1 MSHLSRRG
9 LLIAGGA
16 MASSTTRKSRA
27 LTGGGSGSSGTGGGD
42 DAWRAKIDVHH
53 HFTAPQWVDWAEREG
68 VVRREELLWWAR
80 WDVDSTL
87 ALMDRVGI
95 ATAVLNPT
103 MQDRYR
109 SAEQAREGL
118 SVVFEALTD
127 LMHEHP
133 GRFAF
138 LCPALLDH
146 PEVTTWALRRAFDE
160 LGAVG
165 VGVKASYNGVYL
177 GDPSY
182 DRFLAEV
189 DERSGVLVTHPLD
202 LPGKPPGVPTVPGIP
217 NFMCDFLLDTTRAAV
232 NMIRTGTLDRYPRLS
247 VVLPHAGGFLPQI
260 ATRLEAFGD
269 FCTPPLDAARVRE
282 ALRRFHYDTAGP
294 LAPACTLVETAG
306 AERILFGTDWPAASA
321 EIITDF
327 TVPAVEADHA
337 FTEHQRRGIYRDN
350 AQRLMPALKRAD
362 HTGPRGK
369 DRQSAYRER
378 GDGAGSPPTP
388 GASDTSA
395 SSPRAGSPGCR

>member
-1 MSHLSRRG
+1 
-9 LLIAGGA
+9 

-27 LTGGGSGSSGTGGGD
+27 LAGGGSSSSGTGGGD

-53 HFTAPQWVDWAEREG
+53 HFTAPQWVDWAESEG

-269 FCTPPLDAARVRE
+269 FCTPPLDAARIRE

-378 GDGAGSPPTP
+378 GDGAGSLPTS

-395 SSPRAGSPGCR
+395 ISPRAGSPRCC

>member
-1 MSHLSRRG
+1 MSNPGRPLSRRG
-9 LLIAGGA
+9 LLIAGTA
-16 MASSTTRKSRA
+16 MASAAGTVQQSRA
-27 LTGGGSGSSGTGGGD
+27 LTGGGDGSSDTGAGD
-42 DAWRAKIDVHH
+42 DAWLGKIDVHH

-68 VVRREELLWWAR
+68 LVRREDLPWWSR
-80 WDVDSTL
+80 WDADATL
-87 ALMDRVGI
+87 ALMDRAGI
-95 ATAVLNPT
+95 AIAVLNPT

-109 SAEQAREGL
+109 SAAQAREGL

-127 LMHEHP
+127 LVHQHP

-146 PEVTTWALRRAFDE
+146 PEVTTWALRRALDE

-165 VGVKASYNGVYL
+165 VSVKASYNGVYL
-177 GDPSY
+177 GDASY

-189 DERSGVLVTHPLD
+189 DERSGVLITHPLD

-232 NMIRTGTLDRYPRLS
+232 NLIRTGTLDRYPRLS

-269 FCTPPLDAARVRE
+269 FCDPPVDAARVRE
-282 ALRRFHYDTAGP
+282 GLRRFHYDTAGP

-306 AERILFGTDWPAASA
+306 ADRILFGTDWPAASA
-321 EIITDF
+321 EIITGY

-350 AQRLMPALKRAD
+350 ARRLMPALKRAD
-362 HTGPRGK
+362 HT
-369 DRQSAYRER
+369 DRRS
-378 GDGAGSPPTP
+378 GS
-388 GASDTSA
+388 
-395 SSPRAGSPGCR
+395 GSRRT

>member
-1 MSHLSRRG
+1 MSNPGRPLSRRG
-9 LLIAGGA
+9 LLIAGTA
-16 MASSTTRKSRA
+16 MASAAGTVQQSRA
-27 LTGGGSGSSGTGGGD
+27 LAGGGDGPGGTGGDD
-42 DAWRAKIDVHH
+42 DAWHGKIDVHH

-68 VVRREELLWWAR
+68 LVRREDLPWWSR
-80 WDVDSTL
+80 WDADAAL
-87 ALMDRVGI
+87 ALMDRAGI
-95 ATAVLNPT
+95 AIAVLNPT

-109 SAEQAREGL
+109 SAAQAREGL

-127 LMHEHP
+127 LAHEHP

-165 VGVKASYNGVYL
+165 VSVKASYNGVYL

-189 DERSGVLVTHPLD
+189 DERSGVLITHPLD

-232 NMIRTGTLDRYPRLS
+232 NLIRTGTLDRYPRLS

-269 FCTPPLDAARVRE
+269 FCDPPVDAARVRE
-282 ALRRFHYDTAGP
+282 GLRRFHYDTAGP

-306 AERILFGTDWPAASA
+306 ADRILFGTDWPAASA
-321 EIITDF
+321 EIITGY

-350 AQRLMPALKRAD
+350 ARRLMPALKRAD
-362 HTGPRGK
+362 HT
-369 DRQSAYRER
+369 DRRS
-378 GDGAGSPPTP
+378 GS
-388 GASDTSA
+388 
-395 SSPRAGSPGCR
+395 GSRRT

>member
-1 MSHLSRRG
+1 MSNPGRPLSRRG
-9 LLIAGGA
+9 LLIAGTA
-16 MASSTTRKSRA
+16 MASAAGTVQQSRA
-27 LTGGGSGSSGTGGGD
+27 LTGGGDGSSDTGAGD
-42 DAWRAKIDVHH
+42 DAWLGKIDVHH

-68 VVRREELLWWAR
+68 LVRREDLPWWSR
-80 WDVDSTL
+80 WDADAAL
-87 ALMDRVGI
+87 ALMDRAGI
-95 ATAVLNPT
+95 AIAVLNPT

-109 SAEQAREGL
+109 SAAQAREGL

-127 LMHEHP
+127 LVHEHP

-165 VGVKASYNGVYL
+165 VSVKASYNGVYL

-189 DERSGVLVTHPLD
+189 DERSGVLITHPLD

-232 NMIRTGTLDRYPRLS
+232 NLIRTGALDRYPRLS

-269 FCTPPLDAARVRE
+269 FCDPPVDAARVRE
-282 ALRRFHYDTAGP
+282 GLRRFHYDTAGP

-306 AERILFGTDWPAASA
+306 ADRILFGTDWPAASA
-321 EIITDF
+321 EIITGY

-350 AQRLMPALKRAD
+350 ARRLIPALKRAD
-362 HTGPRGK
+362 HT
-369 DRQSAYRER
+369 DRRS
-378 GDGAGSPPTP
+378 GS
-388 GASDTSA
+388 
-395 SSPRAGSPGCR
+395 GSRRT

>member
-1 MSHLSRRG
+1 MSNPGRPLSRRG
-9 LLIAGGA
+9 LLIAGTA
-16 MASSTTRKSRA
+16 MASAAGTVQQSRA
-27 LTGGGSGSSGTGGGD
+27 LTGGGDGSSDTGAGD
-42 DAWRAKIDVHH
+42 EAWLGKIDVHH

-68 VVRREELLWWAR
+68 LVRREDLPWWSR
-80 WDVDSTL
+80 WDADATL
-87 ALMDRVGI
+87 ALMDRAGI
-95 ATAVLNPT
+95 AIAVLNPT

-109 SAEQAREGL
+109 SAAQAREGL

-127 LMHEHP
+127 LVHQHP

-146 PEVTTWALRRAFDE
+146 PEVTTWALRRALDE

-165 VGVKASYNGVYL
+165 VSVKASYNGVYL
-177 GDPSY
+177 GDASY

-189 DERSGVLVTHPLD
+189 DERSGVLITHPLD

-232 NMIRTGTLDRYPRLS
+232 NLIRTGTLDRYPRLS

-269 FCTPPLDAARVRE
+269 FCDPPVDAARVRE
-282 ALRRFHYDTAGP
+282 GLRRFHYDTAGP

-306 AERILFGTDWPAASA
+306 ADRILFGTDWPAASA
-321 EIITDF
+321 EIITGY

-350 AQRLMPALKRAD
+350 ARRLMPALKRAD
-362 HTGPRGK
+362 HT
-369 DRQSAYRER
+369 DRRS
-378 GDGAGSPPTP
+378 GS
-388 GASDTSA
+388 
-395 SSPRAGSPGCR
+395 GSRRT

>member
-1 MSHLSRRG
+1 
-9 LLIAGGA
+9 
-16 MASSTTRKSRA
+16 MASTAGTAGRTRA
-27 LTGGGSGSSGTGGGD
+27 LTGGGDAPGGAEGDD

-53 HFTAPQWVDWAEREG
+53 HFTAPEWVEWAEREG
-68 VVRREELLWWAR
+68 VVRQEELLWWSR
-80 WDVDSTL
+80 WDADSTL
-87 ALMDRVGI
+87 ALMDRTGI

-109 SAEQAREGL
+109 SAAQAREGL
-118 SVVFEALTD
+118 TVVFEALSG
-127 LMHEHP
+127 LMREHP

-146 PEVTTWALRRAFDE
+146 PEVTTWALRRALDE

-165 VGVKASYNGVYL
+165 VSVKANHNGVYL

-189 DERSGVLVTHPLD
+189 DERSGVLFTHPLD
-202 LPGKPPGVPTVPGIP
+202 LPGKPPGEPTVPGVP

-232 NMIRTGTLDRYPRLS
+232 NLIRTGTLDRYPRLS

-269 FCTPPLDAARVRE
+269 FCAPPLDAARVRE
-282 ALRRFHYDTAGP
+282 GLRRFHYDTAGP

-306 AERILFGTDWPAASA
+306 ADRILFGTDWPAASA
-321 EIITDF
+321 EIIAGF

-350 AQRLMPALKRAD
+350 ARRLMPALKRAD
-362 HTGPRGK
+362 HTGRREK
-369 DRQSAYRER
+369 DGPSARDAR
-378 GDGAGSPPTP
+378 GDGTCSLR
-388 GASDTSA
+388 TSA
-395 SSPRAGSPGCR
+395 SSGASRSA

>member
-1 MSHLSRRG
+1 MSNPGRPLSRRG
-9 LLIAGGA
+9 LLIAGTA
-16 MASSTTRKSRA
+16 MASAAGTVQQSRA
-27 LTGGGSGSSGTGGGD
+27 LAGGGDGPGGTGGDD
-42 DAWRAKIDVHH
+42 DAWHGKIDVHH

-68 VVRREELLWWAR
+68 LVRREDLPWWSR
-80 WDVDSTL
+80 WDADAAL
-87 ALMDRVGI
+87 ALMDRAGI
-95 ATAVLNPT
+95 AIAVLNPT

-109 SAEQAREGL
+109 SAAQAREGL

-127 LMHEHP
+127 LVHEHP

-146 PEVTTWALRRAFDE
+146 PEVTMWALRRAFDE

-165 VGVKASYNGVYL
+165 VSVKASYNGVYL

-189 DERSGVLVTHPLD
+189 DERSGVLITHPLD

-232 NMIRTGTLDRYPRLS
+232 NLIRTGTLDRYPQLS

-269 FCTPPLDAARVRE
+269 FCDPPVDAARVRE
-282 ALRRFHYDTAGP
+282 GLRRFHYDTAGP

-306 AERILFGTDWPAASA
+306 ADRILFGTDWPAASA
-321 EIITDF
+321 EIITGD

-350 AQRLMPALKRAD
+350 ARRLMPALKRAD
-362 HTGPRGK
+362 HT
-369 DRQSAYRER
+369 DRRS
-378 GDGAGSPPTP
+378 GS
-388 GASDTSA
+388 
-395 SSPRAGSPGCR
+395 GSRRT

>member
-1 MSHLSRRG
+1 MSNPGRPLSRRG
-9 LLIAGGA
+9 LLIAGTA
-16 MASSTTRKSRA
+16 MASAAGTVQQSRA
-27 LTGGGSGSSGTGGGD
+27 LTGGGDGSSDTGAGD
-42 DAWRAKIDVHH
+42 DAWLGKIDVHH

-68 VVRREELLWWAR
+68 LVRREDLPWWSR
-80 WDVDSTL
+80 WDADAAL
-87 ALMDRVGI
+87 ALMDRAGI
-95 ATAVLNPT
+95 AIAVLNPT

-109 SAEQAREGL
+109 SAAQAREGL

-127 LMHEHP
+127 LVHEHP

-165 VGVKASYNGVYL
+165 VSVKASYNGVYL

-189 DERSGVLVTHPLD
+189 DERSGVLITHPLD

-232 NMIRTGTLDRYPRLS
+232 NLIRTGALDRYPRLS

-269 FCTPPLDAARVRE
+269 FCDPPVDAARVRE
-282 ALRRFHYDTAGP
+282 GLRRFHYDTAGP

-306 AERILFGTDWPAASA
+306 ADRILFGTDWPAASA
-321 EIITDF
+321 EIITGY

-350 AQRLMPALKRAD
+350 ARRLMPALKRAD
-362 HTGPRGK
+362 HT
-369 DRQSAYRER
+369 DRRS
-378 GDGAGSPPTP
+378 GS
-388 GASDTSA
+388 
-395 SSPRAGSPGCR
+395 GSRRT

>member
-1 MSHLSRRG
+1 
-9 LLIAGGA
+9 
-16 MASSTTRKSRA
+16 MASTVGTTQKPHA
-27 LTGGGSGSSGTGGGD
+27 LAGERDGSSGIEGGD
-42 DAWRAKIDVHH
+42 DARRAKIDVHH

-80 WDVDSTL
+80 WDVDSAL

-109 SAEQAREGL
+109 SAAQARDGL
-118 SVVFEALTD
+118 SVVFEAVTG
-127 LMHEHP
+127 LMQEHP

-160 LGAVG
+160 FGAVG

-182 DRFLAEV
+182 DHFLAEV

-232 NMIRTGTLDRYPRLS
+232 NMIRTRTLDRYPRLS

-269 FCTPPLDAARVRE
+269 FCTPPLEAARVRE

-306 AERILFGTDWPAASA
+306 ADRILFGTDWPAASA
-321 EIITDF
+321 EVITGF
-327 TVPAVEADHA
+327 TVPAVEADRA
-337 FTEHQRRGIYRDN
+337 FTERQRRGIYRDN
-350 AQRLMPALKRAD
+350 ARRLMPALEGAAP
-362 HTGPRGK
+362 TGPR
-369 DRQSAYRER
+369 DR
-378 GDGAGSPPTP
+378 DGRSV
-388 GASDTSA
+388 
-395 SSPRAGSPGCR
+395 

>member
-1 MSHLSRRG
+1 MSNPGRPLSRRG
-9 LLIAGGA
+9 LLIAGTA
-16 MASSTTRKSRA
+16 MASAAGTVQQSRA
-27 LTGGGSGSSGTGGGD
+27 LAGGGDGPGGTGGDD
-42 DAWRAKIDVHH
+42 DAWHGKIDVHH

-68 VVRREELLWWAR
+68 LVRREDLPWWSR
-80 WDVDSTL
+80 WDADAAL
-87 ALMDRVGI
+87 ALMDRAGI

-109 SAEQAREGL
+109 SAAQAREGL

-127 LMHEHP
+127 LVHEHP

-146 PEVTTWALRRAFDE
+146 PEVTMWALRRAFDE

-165 VGVKASYNGVYL
+165 VSVKASYNGVYL

-189 DERSGVLVTHPLD
+189 DERSGVLITHPLD

-232 NMIRTGTLDRYPRLS
+232 NLIRTGTLDRYPRLS

-269 FCTPPLDAARVRE
+269 FCDPPVDAARVRE
-282 ALRRFHYDTAGP
+282 GLRRFHYDTAGP

-306 AERILFGTDWPAASA
+306 ADRILFGTDWPAASA
-321 EIITDF
+321 EIITGY

-350 AQRLMPALKRAD
+350 ARRLMPALKRAD
-362 HTGPRGK
+362 HT
-369 DRQSAYRER
+369 DRRS
-378 GDGAGSPPTP
+378 GS
-388 GASDTSA
+388 
-395 SSPRAGSPGCR
+395 GSRRT

>member
-1 MSHLSRRG
+1 MSNPGRTLSRRG
-9 LLIAGGA
+9 LLIAGTA
-16 MASSTTRKSRA
+16 MASAAGTVQQSRA
-27 LTGGGSGSSGTGGGD
+27 LAGGGDGPGGTGGDD
-42 DAWRAKIDVHH
+42 DAWHGKIDVHH

-68 VVRREELLWWAR
+68 LVRREDLPWWSR
-80 WDVDSTL
+80 WDADAAL
-87 ALMDRVGI
+87 ALMDRAGI
-95 ATAVLNPT
+95 AIAVLNPT

-109 SAEQAREGL
+109 SAAQAREGL

-127 LMHEHP
+127 LVHEHP

-165 VGVKASYNGVYL
+165 VSVKASYNGVYL

-189 DERSGVLVTHPLD
+189 DERSGVLITHPLD

-232 NMIRTGTLDRYPRLS
+232 NLIRTGTLDRYPRLS

-269 FCTPPLDAARVRE
+269 FCDPPVDAARVRE
-282 ALRRFHYDTAGP
+282 GLRRFHYDTAGP

-306 AERILFGTDWPAASA
+306 ADRILFGTDWPAASA
-321 EIITDF
+321 EIITGY

-350 AQRLMPALKRAD
+350 ARRLMPALKRAD
-362 HTGPRGK
+362 HT
-369 DRQSAYRER
+369 DRRS
-378 GDGAGSPPTP
+378 GS
-388 GASDTSA
+388 
-395 SSPRAGSPGCR
+395 GSRRT

>member
-1 MSHLSRRG
+1 
-9 LLIAGGA
+9 
-16 MASSTTRKSRA
+16 MASAAGTVQQSRA
-27 LTGGGSGSSGTGGGD
+27 LAGGGDGPGGTGGDD
-42 DAWRAKIDVHH
+42 DAWHGKIDVHH

-68 VVRREELLWWAR
+68 LVRREDLPWWSR
-80 WDVDSTL
+80 WDADAAL
-87 ALMDRVGI
+87 ALMDRAGI
-95 ATAVLNPT
+95 AIAVLNPT

-109 SAEQAREGL
+109 SAAQAREGL

-127 LMHEHP
+127 LVHEHP

-165 VGVKASYNGVYL
+165 VSVKASYNGVYL

-189 DERSGVLVTHPLD
+189 DERSGVLITHPLD

-232 NMIRTGTLDRYPRLS
+232 NLIRTGTLDRYPRLS

-269 FCTPPLDAARVRE
+269 FCDPPVDAARVRE
-282 ALRRFHYDTAGP
+282 GLRRFHYDTAGP

-306 AERILFGTDWPAASA
+306 ADRILFGTDWPAASA
-321 EIITDF
+321 EIITGY

-350 AQRLMPALKRAD
+350 ARRLMPALKRAD
-362 HTGPRGK
+362 HT
-369 DRQSAYRER
+369 DRRS
-378 GDGAGSPPTP
+378 GS
-388 GASDTSA
+388 
-395 SSPRAGSPGCR
+395 GSRRT

>member
-1 MSHLSRRG
+1 MSNTSRRLSRRG

-16 MASSTTRKSRA
+16 MASATAAGTTQTSRA
-27 LTGGGSGSSGTGGGD
+27 LAGGGDSPSGTERGD

-68 VVRREELLWWAR
+68 VVRREELQWWSR

-87 ALMDRVGI
+87 AQMDRVGI

-109 SAEQAREGL
+109 SAAQAREGL
-118 SVVFEALTD
+118 SVVFEALTA
-127 LMHEHP
+127 LVHEHP

-138 LCPALLDH
+138 LCPAVLDH
-146 PEVTTWALRRAFDE
+146 PGVTTWALRRAFDD

-165 VGVKASYNGVYL
+165 VSMKAGYNGVYL

-182 DRFLAEV
+182 DRFLAQV
-189 DERSGVLVTHPLD
+189 DERSGVVFTHPLD
-202 LPGKPPGVPTVPGIP
+202 LPGKPPGVPTVPGVP

-232 NMIRTGTLDRYPRLS
+232 NMIRTRTLDRYPHLS

-269 FCTPPLDAARVRE
+269 FCTPPIDASRVRD

-306 AERILFGTDWPAASA
+306 ADRILFGTDWPAASA
-321 EIITDF
+321 EIITDY

-350 AQRLMPALKRAD
+350 ARRLMPALKRAD
-362 HTGPRGK
+362 HTGRRGK
-369 DRQSAYRER
+369 DE
-378 GDGAGSPPTP
+378 P
-388 GASDTSA
+388 SA
-395 SSPRAGSPGCR
+395 SGEREVLAAR

>member
-1 MSHLSRRG
+1 MSNPGRPLSRRG
-9 LLIAGGA
+9 LLIAGTA
-16 MASSTTRKSRA
+16 MASAAGTVQQSRA
-27 LTGGGSGSSGTGGGD
+27 LAGGGDGPGGTGGDD
-42 DAWRAKIDVHH
+42 DAWHGKIDVHH

-68 VVRREELLWWAR
+68 LVRREDLPWWSR
-80 WDVDSTL
+80 WDADATL
-87 ALMDRVGI
+87 ALMDRAGI
-95 ATAVLNPT
+95 AIAVLNPT

-109 SAEQAREGL
+109 SAAQAREGL

-127 LMHEHP
+127 LVHEHP

-165 VGVKASYNGVYL
+165 VSVKASYNGVYL

-189 DERSGVLVTHPLD
+189 DERSGVLITHPLD

-232 NMIRTGTLDRYPRLS
+232 NLIRTGTLDRYPRLS

-269 FCTPPLDAARVRE
+269 FCDPPVDAARVRE
-282 ALRRFHYDTAGP
+282 GLRRFHYDTAGP

-306 AERILFGTDWPAASA
+306 ADRILFGTDWPAASA
-321 EIITDF
+321 EIITGY

-350 AQRLMPALKRAD
+350 ARRLMPALKRAD
-362 HTGPRGK
+362 HT
-369 DRQSAYRER
+369 DRLS
-378 GDGAGSPPTP
+378 GS
-388 GASDTSA
+388 
-395 SSPRAGSPGCR
+395 GSRRT

>member
-1 MSHLSRRG
+1 MSNPGRPLSRRG
-9 LLIAGGA
+9 LLIAGTA
-16 MASSTTRKSRA
+16 MASAAGTMQQSRA
-27 LTGGGSGSSGTGGGD
+27 LVGGGDGSSDTGGGD
-42 DAWRAKIDVHH
+42 DAWLGKIDVHH
-53 HFTAPQWVDWAEREG
+53 HFTAPQWVNWAEREG
-68 VVRREELLWWAR
+68 LVRREDLPWWSR
-80 WDVDSTL
+80 WDPDATI
-87 ALMDRVGI
+87 ALMDRAGI

-109 SAEQAREGL
+109 SAAQAREGL

-127 LMHEHP
+127 LVHEHP

-165 VGVKASYNGVYL
+165 VSVKASYNGVYL

-189 DERSGVLVTHPLD
+189 DERSGVLITHPLD

-232 NMIRTGTLDRYPRLS
+232 NLIRTGTLDRYPRLS

-269 FCTPPLDAARVRE
+269 FCDPPVDAARVRE
-282 ALRRFHYDTAGP
+282 GLRRFHYDTAGP
-294 LAPACTLVETAG
+294 LSPACTLVETAG
-306 AERILFGTDWPAASA
+306 ADRILFGTDWPAASA
-321 EIITDF
+321 EIITGY

-350 AQRLMPALKRAD
+350 ARRLMPALKRAD
-362 HTGPRGK
+362 HTDRRRSGP
-369 DRQSAYRER
+369 
-378 GDGAGSPPTP
+378 GSRRT
-388 GASDTSA
+388 
-395 SSPRAGSPGCR
+395 

>member
-1 MSHLSRRG
+1 MSNPGRPLSRRG
-9 LLIAGGA
+9 LLIAGTA
-16 MASSTTRKSRA
+16 MASAAGTVQQSRA
-27 LTGGGSGSSGTGGGD
+27 LAGGGDGPGGTGGDD
-42 DAWRAKIDVHH
+42 DAWLGKIDVHH

-68 VVRREELLWWAR
+68 LVRREDLPWWSR
-80 WDVDSTL
+80 WDADAAL
-87 ALMDRVGI
+87 ALMDRAGI
-95 ATAVLNPT
+95 AIAVLNPT

-109 SAEQAREGL
+109 SAAQAREGL

-127 LMHEHP
+127 LVHEHP

-165 VGVKASYNGVYL
+165 VSVKASYNGVYL

-189 DERSGVLVTHPLD
+189 DERSGVLITHPLD

-232 NMIRTGTLDRYPRLS
+232 NLIRTGTLDRYPRLS

-269 FCTPPLDAARVRE
+269 FCDPPVDAARVRE
-282 ALRRFHYDTAGP
+282 GLRRFHYDTAGP

-306 AERILFGTDWPAASA
+306 ADRILFGTDWPAASA
-321 EIITDF
+321 EIITGY

-350 AQRLMPALKRAD
+350 ARRLMPALKRAD
-362 HTGPRGK
+362 HT
-369 DRQSAYRER
+369 DRRS
-378 GDGAGSPPTP
+378 GS
-388 GASDTSA
+388 
-395 SSPRAGSPGCR
+395 GSRRT

>member
-1 MSHLSRRG
+1 
-9 LLIAGGA
+9 
-16 MASSTTRKSRA
+16 MASAAGTVQQSRA
-27 LTGGGSGSSGTGGGD
+27 LAGGGDGPGGTGGDD
-42 DAWRAKIDVHH
+42 DAWHGKIDVHH

-68 VVRREELLWWAR
+68 LVRREDLPWWSR
-80 WDVDSTL
+80 WDADATL
-87 ALMDRVGI
+87 ALMDRAGI
-95 ATAVLNPT
+95 AIAVLNPT

-109 SAEQAREGL
+109 SAAQAREGL

-127 LMHEHP
+127 LVHEHP

-165 VGVKASYNGVYL
+165 VSVKASYNGVYL

-189 DERSGVLVTHPLD
+189 DERSGVLITHPLD

-232 NMIRTGTLDRYPRLS
+232 NLIRTGTLDRYPRLS

-269 FCTPPLDAARVRE
+269 FCDPPVDAARVRE
-282 ALRRFHYDTAGP
+282 GLRRFHYDTAGP

-306 AERILFGTDWPAASA
+306 ADRILFGTDWPAASA
-321 EIITDF
+321 EIITGY

-350 AQRLMPALKRAD
+350 ARRLMPALKRAD
-362 HTGPRGK
+362 HT
-369 DRQSAYRER
+369 DRLS
-378 GDGAGSPPTP
+378 GS
-388 GASDTSA
+388 
-395 SSPRAGSPGCR
+395 GSRRT

>member
-1 MSHLSRRG
+1 MSNPGRPLSRRG
-9 LLIAGGA
+9 LLIAGTA
-16 MASSTTRKSRA
+16 MASAAGTVQQSRA
-27 LTGGGSGSSGTGGGD
+27 LAGGGDGPGGTGGDD
-42 DAWRAKIDVHH
+42 DAWHGKIDVHH

-68 VVRREELLWWAR
+68 LVRREDLPWWSR
-80 WDVDSTL
+80 WDADATL
-87 ALMDRVGI
+87 ALMDRAGI
-95 ATAVLNPT
+95 AIAVLNPT

-109 SAEQAREGL
+109 SAAQAREGL

-127 LMHEHP
+127 LVHEHP

-146 PEVTTWALRRAFDE
+146 PEVTMWALRRAFDE

-165 VGVKASYNGVYL
+165 VSVKASYNGVYL

-189 DERSGVLVTHPLD
+189 DERSGVLITHPLD

-232 NMIRTGTLDRYPRLS
+232 NLIRTGTLDRYPRLS

-269 FCTPPLDAARVRE
+269 FCDPPVDAARVRE
-282 ALRRFHYDTAGP
+282 GLRRFHYDTAGP

-306 AERILFGTDWPAASA
+306 ADRILFGTDWPAASA
-321 EIITDF
+321 EIITGY

-350 AQRLMPALKRAD
+350 ARRLMPALKRAD
-362 HTGPRGK
+362 HT
-369 DRQSAYRER
+369 DRLS
-378 GDGAGSPPTP
+378 GS
-388 GASDTSA
+388 
-395 SSPRAGSPGCR
+395 GSRRT

>member
-1 MSHLSRRG
+1 MSNPGRPLSRRG
-9 LLIAGGA
+9 LLIAGTA
-16 MASSTTRKSRA
+16 MASAAGTVQQSRA
-27 LTGGGSGSSGTGGGD
+27 LTGGGDGSSDTGGGD
-42 DAWRAKIDVHH
+42 DAWLGKIDVHH

-68 VVRREELLWWAR
+68 LVRREDLPWWSR
-80 WDVDSTL
+80 WDADATL
-87 ALMDRVGI
+87 ALMDRAGVAI
-95 ATAVLNPT
+95 AVLNPT

-109 SAEQAREGL
+109 SAAQAREGL

-127 LMHEHP
+127 LVHQHP

-165 VGVKASYNGVYL
+165 VSVKASYNGVYL

-189 DERSGVLVTHPLD
+189 DERSGVLITHPLD
-202 LPGKPPGVPTVPGIP
+202 LPGKPPGVPTVSGIP

-232 NMIRTGTLDRYPRLS
+232 NLIRTGTLDRYPRLS

-269 FCTPPLDAARVRE
+269 FCDPPVDAARVRE
-282 ALRRFHYDTAGP
+282 GLRRFHYDTAGP

-306 AERILFGTDWPAASA
+306 ADRILFGTDWPAASA
-321 EIITDF
+321 EIITGY

-350 AQRLMPALKRAD
+350 ARRLMPALKRAD
-362 HTGPRGK
+362 HT
-369 DRQSAYRER
+369 DRRS
-378 GDGAGSPPTP
+378 GS
-388 GASDTSA
+388 
-395 SSPRAGSPGCR
+395 GSRRT